1 MAQESAGSTHPAM
14 ITQDKADL
22 HRRSCS
28 SIGDLPQ
35 IRQSEILMRSLAD
48 VPRRLGKTSPQTLRS
63 VCTQVSQVGVF
74 PLPLIELCG
83 ESIADG
89 FPAPKGLFPMQNKRS
104 PLRCHKKPTTS
115 LTNADNRCAS
125 CEFMHELTMARP
137 MSGEVGRSNR
147 HASLIQTSPGCV
159 MPLSLACRDAPGQPS
174 RAAIAPRPMAPTT
187 HPPPSACNS
196 PTAGTQG
203 RSRRH
208 LHHSFAR
215 EAIPRTTEP

>member
-1 MAQESAGSTHPAM
+1 M

-89 FPAPKGLFPMQNKRS
+89 FPAPKRVIPDAKQEIAVALSQKANDVADERRQPVRF
-104 PLRCHKKPTTS
+104 LRI
-115 LTNADNRCAS
+115 
-125 CEFMHELTMARP
+125 
-137 MSGEVGRSNR
+137 
-147 HASLIQTSPGCV
+147 HA
-159 MPLSLACRDAPGQPS
+159 
-174 RAAIAPRPMAPTT
+174 
-187 HPPPSACNS
+187 
-196 PTAGTQG
+196 
-203 RSRRH
+203 
-208 LHHSFAR
+208 
-215 EAIPRTTEP
+215 